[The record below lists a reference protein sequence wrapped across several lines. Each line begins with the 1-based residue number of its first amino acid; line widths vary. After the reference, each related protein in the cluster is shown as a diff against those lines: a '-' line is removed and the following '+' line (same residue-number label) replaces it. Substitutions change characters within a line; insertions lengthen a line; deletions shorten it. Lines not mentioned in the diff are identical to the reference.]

1 MIEGS
6 GKAPYEGP
14 IRIIQ
19 ARNRQTPPID
29 GMVQSWMSAK
39 SRALLKDMSKS
50 SNISMKVILDELIE
64 KAHAEALEAGSR
76 VGPNDVLDS
85 ANEADG

>member
-6 GKAPYEGP
+6 GKAQYEGGVHV
-14 IRIIQ
+14 IQ

-29 GMVQSWMSAK
+29 GMVQGWMSAK
-39 SRALLKDMSKS
+39 SRALLKDMSVS

-64 KAHAEALEAGSR
+64 KAHVEALKRGSI